1 MNGNSSKVY
10 NEEVINEDSKEE
22 KKSGSA
28 VQVAYKVGAGIA
40 NSVLVMLGVGLLC
53 ETIGKFIGWP
63 AFVGIGTIAKSMLA
77 PAVGAGIA
85 YQLGGNTLV
94 IFSAMVASAVGAN
107 AVQFTQAGL
116 VFVSGQ
122 PISATLAGLIA
133 VFAGKAVTGKTK
145 LDMMAIPLTAVVVGG
160 ISGLGL
166 AAVTTPLLNSLS
178 ADIAYTITISPI
190 IGSSLVSLAWS
201 LLLMTPASSAAIA
214 IALKLDPVSSAA
226 ALIGCTVQFVGFT
239 IMSFRE
245 NDAGAN
251 IAQGLITPKVQFPN
265 IIKNPKLVIPTFI
278 ASIVCAPVATM
289 LLNFS
294 CSYELAG
301 LGLNSLI
308 APLNILANQGVK
320 GILIYICTG
329 IILPILIIMPIY
341 FSMKKVEAIKD
352 GDMRMEIQ

>member
-10 NEEVINEDSKEE
+10 NEEVINKDSKEE
-22 KKSGSA
+22 KKSESA